1 MPLAVGTPSR
11 TMPCTMRRG
20 FWIVILFLLL
30 PIFFLWR
37 QIQIYISGVRFD
49 SVLNREIEFSS
60 SSTSTLPSPSQFCRQ
75 LQTRNK
81 NDDRQGNTNDPTA
94 AVASWWW
101 AENLDKILEA
111 SLFPTAIRETDAEYE
126 YQYNQSSTTNK
137 AFYQDL
143 LVKAGTAFQLEQSLL
158 THPSIEDIERIYGI
172 LERRWLWFSSRHK
185 KDNKNDD
192 SQTLQ
197 PPHPLKILVMG
208 GSATVGADCEQP
220 VTVARRRK
228 NKSGNPTALLDN
240 NNDNDSNHS
249 DWEDYIHVIERL
261 DCNWSIR
268 LESFMNLML
277 GYDAIRVINIAQGGT
292 NSKEGSLLVKYQ
304 LSFPDDWN
312 EVKRMADGDN
322 SDSAATEIITGPPD
336 IIIHAYGTNDAN
348 GGSNKNEAE
357 RIKNTHQSVTTRLNG
372 FVEAVKKS
380 FGGECQQHVPILFFL
395 DDYNGGFFQG
405 SILGD
410 RTYRMVLRELS
421 DWYSLMAVS
430 SAKVIENLVY
440 PDVFGEQNISFAP
453 KQWDYKT
460 RRGNPHFPYTAH
472 IVVVWSWAYS
482 ALASAVKYCN
492 TVELQEHENQH
503 QQNSVS
509 NDNPKDKRQQRIQVP
524 VLDYSLEMHN
534 VSDALKQQKT
544 LQEKSCRQD
553 SSNNINQSKICAM
566 AWIANMNPLS
576 TVGSLR
582 RAVNPFIGYN
592 DGWKTE
598 YDMSTGRA
606 RKPGFIAKKKGAVLQ
621 FNLFD
626 LSIPLNMLTIQYLRS
641 YGETWEGS
649 QVLITV
655 RRKKNLPDWTETTT
669 THLSGIHDEKTSITY
684 DAEIHFPHEIEMG
697 SDVQVEIQLTGG
709 TTFKIIGMML
719 CSR

>member
-1 MPLAVGTPSR
+1 
-11 TMPCTMRRG
+11 MRRG

-30 PIFFLWR
+30 TITFLWR
-37 QIQIYISGVRFD
+37 QLKNGRSGVRFD
-49 SVLNREIEFSS
+49 SVLNREIKFATSS
-60 SSTSTLPSPSQFCRQ
+60 SSPTSTSTSSSSSSSSSSSQFCRQ
-75 LQTRNK
+75 LQTRYR

-101 AENLDKILEA
+101 AENLDKILKA
-111 SLFPTAIRETDAEYE
+111 SLFPTAIRKTDAEYE
-126 YQYNQSSTTNK
+126 YQYNQSSTTNM

-172 LERRWLWFSSRHK
+172 LERRWLWFSSRQN

-192 SQTLQ
+192 SQTLR

-208 GSATVGADCEQP
+208 GSATEGSGCEQP

-228 NKSGNPTALLDN
+228 NKFGNPTASLDN
-240 NNDNDSNHS
+240 NNDTDSNHS
-249 DWEDYIHVIERL
+249 DWEDYIHVIERS

-277 GYDAIRVINIAQGGT
+277 GYDATRVINIAQGGT
-292 NSKEGSLLVKYQ
+292 NSEAGSLLVKYQ

-322 SDSAATEIITGPPD
+322 SDSVATELITGPPD
-336 IIIHAYGTNDAN
+336 IIIHAYGTNDA
-348 GGSNKNEAE
+348 GFGRNKLEAE
-357 RIKNTHQSVTTRLNG
+357 RIKNIHQRVTTYLNG

-380 FGGECQQHVPILFFL
+380 FGGECPQHVPILFFL

-453 KQWDYKT
+453 KNWKTTYKT
-460 RRGNPHFPYTAH
+460 KRMDPHFPYTGH

-492 TVELQEHENQH
+492 TVELQEHQNQH

-524 VLDYSLEMHN
+524 VLDYSLEIHN

-553 SSNNINQSKICAM
+553 SSNSINQSKICAM

-576 TVGSLR
+576 TVDTLR

-598 YDMSTGRA
+598 YDKVS
-606 RKPGFIAKKKGAVLQ
+606 AVL
-621 FNLFD
+621 N
-626 LSIPLNMLTIQYLRS
+626 
-641 YGETWEGS
+641 
-649 QVLITV
+649 
-655 RRKKNLPDWTETTT
+655 
-669 THLSGIHDEKTSITY
+669 
-684 DAEIHFPHEIEMG
+684 
-697 SDVQVEIQLTGG
+697 
-709 TTFKIIGMML
+709 
-719 CSR
+719 C